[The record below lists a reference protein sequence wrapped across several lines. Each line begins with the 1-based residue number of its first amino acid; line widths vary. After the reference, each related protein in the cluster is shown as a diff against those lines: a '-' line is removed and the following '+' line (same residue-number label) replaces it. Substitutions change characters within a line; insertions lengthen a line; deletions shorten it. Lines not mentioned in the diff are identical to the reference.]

1 MRSLLFDLD
10 GTLVDSRA
18 VVERQWR
25 RLCERLGLNFAE
37 MLAVL
42 HGVRSVDVIRAFAPG
57 VDVEAE
63 AAALDAAEQ
72 VDTAGLK
79 VVPGAPAVLAGLPPG
94 SWAIVTSGHR
104 TLAQGRLR
112 AVGLPVP
119 DVMVCGDEVARGK
132 PDPEGY
138 LRALALL
145 DAARAPAP
153 PYAPDGIWVVE
164 DSTAGVLAARAAG
177 MRVVALRTPAY
188 DPGLAPAELIAERLD
203 EALAT
208 RLFSLDGASAA

>member
-37 MLAVL
+37 VLAVL
-42 HGVRSVDVIRAFAPG
+42 HGVRSVDVIRAFAPD

-63 AAALDAAEQ
+63 AAALDAAEEA
-72 VDTAGLK
+72 DTAGLK
-79 VVPGAPAVLAGLPPG
+79 VVPGAPAVVAGLPPG

-138 LRALALL
+138 LT
-145 DAARAPAP
+145 AARLLGSAPETCVVFEDAPA
-153 PYAPDGIWVVE
+153 GIQ
-164 DSTAGVLAARAAG
+164 AALAAG
-177 MRVVALRTPAY
+177 MPAIGVATTHPAS
-188 DPGLAPAELIAERLD
+188 
-203 EALAT
+203 ALAGT
-208 RLFSLDGASAA
+208 SAVIDDLRGFDAALAAL